1 MEQAYPRL
9 QKEQLPRPSDAV
21 ALERSRH
28 SLDNSSVLLVR
39 PEASI
44 RFAKHR
50 DDGVVCLDA
59 FLHDFGRTDD
69 HEED

>member
-1 MEQAYPRL
+1 MQQAYPRL

-21 ALERSRH
+21 AFERSRH
-28 SLDNSSVLLVR
+28 SLDHGRVLLVR

-50 DDGVVCLDA
+50 DDGVICLDA
-59 FLHDFGRTDD
+59 FLHAFGRTDD
-69 HEED
+69 HEEE